1 MVARLVRLPGRIRI
15 AARGALPA
23 RGSVLRGCL
32 GLVPLLVLLL
42 VPRAA
47 SAQIPRIP
55 PPPEWS
61 NSSEFSFIQTRGN
74 TESTTFGLANE
85 LITAWE
91 KTETKLN
98 VGALRTRTTRLKR
111 SAVGTPGDFRIDEES
126 ETQVSAANYH
136 IRFRGDREYSERST
150 VFGQLGW
157 TRNTFTGISGR
168 YMLVAGMST
177 RWVENDL
184 QQLRS
189 SYGLTFTAQ
198 DDIVPNPD
206 AANAFVGLQV
216 SGEYEIEL
224 TENTEFKST
233 LVVDENVTDW
243 ADLRADW
250 VSTLGVSMN
259 DHFALQAKFQVL
271 VDNQPSL
278 VDVPLTGDQGESADK
293 VAVPLGKSDRV
304 LTMALVVNF

>member
-1 MVARLVRLPGRIRI
+1 MAGDSAHGVRIVRGHVR
-15 AARGALPA
+15 ARGLSARRRVIAPGTFLVALLA
-23 RGSVLRGCL
+23 TTAG
-32 GLVPLLVLLL
+32 
-42 VPRAA
+42 A

-85 LITAWE
+85 LITEWE
-91 KTETKLN
+91 RTETKFE
-98 VGALRTRTTRLKR
+98 VGALRTNTTRFKR
-111 SAVGTPGDFRIDEES
+111 SAIGAADDFRVEEES
-126 ETQVSAANYH
+126 ETRVSAENYH
-136 IRFRGDREYSERST
+136 IRFRGDREYSEIST
-150 VFGQLGW
+150 IFGQLGW
-157 TRNTFTGISGR
+157 SRNTFTGINGR
-168 YMLVAGMST
+168 YVLVAGMST
-177 RWVENDL
+177 RWVEDDL
-184 QQLRS
+184 HQLRS

-206 AANAFVGLQV
+206 AANAFLGLQV
-216 SGEYEIEL
+216 SGEYELEL
-224 TENTEFKST
+224 TDNTEFKSR
-233 LVVDENVTDW
+233 LVVDENLTDW

-259 DHFALQAKFQVL
+259 DHFGLQAKFQVL
-271 VDNQPSL
+271 MDNQPSL
-278 VDVPLTGDQGESADK
+278 ADVPLTSERGESAGK